1 MTNHLAICGFFVILP
16 SLNYTAPMDKKKS
29 EIIFFLPYWDKKNP
43 TLEDQTGFM
52 LSEMFEEEECMKIG
66 GEVYTNGSYYNS
78 HKETKDFI
86 REVISKQHPKWV
98 IGVENTATILISYK
112 RQKKILINPTVTL
125 NDLNWVTPET
135 IRDTYAFFSTD
146 YEKDYEMYSKVY
158 KNVAFFPSQKTLYI
172 GDLSGVLREI
182 VSE

>member
-1 MTNHLAICGFFVILP
+1 
-16 SLNYTAPMDKKKS
+16 MDKKKS
-29 EIIFFLPYWDKKNP
+29 DIIFFLPYWDKKNP

-52 LSEMFEEEECMKIG
+52 LSEMFEESECLEIG
-66 GEVYTNGSYYNS
+66 DKVYSSNDYYKKDP
-78 HKETKDFI
+78 KEFI
-86 REVISKQHPKWV
+86 REIIRKQRPQWV

-135 IRDTYAFFSTD
+135 IRDTYAFFSAEH
-146 YEKDYEMYSKVY
+146 EKDYEMYSRVY
-158 KNVAFFPSQKTLYI
+158 KNVAFYPAQKTLYI
-172 GDLSGVLREI
+172 GDLSAVIKGI